1 MVTRAEH
8 RRATLLALS
17 DAATAVFEDKGDAAT
32 IDDIAERAG
41 VARRTIYRWV
51 DQRDDLIFIHPRL
64 WIDAFDQAVDGLERP
79 VADRIRAGSKAVCGA
94 IDRDP
99 APVRRAM
106 QVALDVPQLMRGY
119 ATVSQMWV
127 ERMAVEVLED
137 PANSDDVFRSRVV
150 GAAIMGVIDAALN
163 QWISEPDSTPLE
175 PLVMAGLD
183 YLDPILK

>member
-17 DAATAVFEDKGDAAT
+17 DAATALFEEKGDAAT

-51 DQRDDLIFIHPRL
+51 DQRDDLVFIHPRL
-64 WIDAFDQAVDGLERP
+64 WIDEFDAAVAGLDLP
-79 VADRIRAGSKAVCGA
+79 PADRIRVGSKAVCAG

-99 APVRRAM
+99 VPVRRAM
-106 QVALDVPQLMRGY
+106 QVALDIPQLMRGY
-119 ATVSQMWV
+119 AAVSQMWI
-127 ERMAVEVLED
+127 ERMAAEVLDD
-137 PANSDDVFRSRVV
+137 PGNSDRVFRSRVV

-163 QWISEPDSTPLE
+163 QWIAEPDSTTLE

-183 YLDPILK
+183 YLEPILH